1 MTGAEPQT
9 REAAFDMLLDSY
21 YRAALA
27 DAICVEPLLED
38 LRTAVVAAW
47 LDAMPNRRRVGF
59 CGCGSLSARLA
70 QSHRASLDR
79 HAVTF
84 FSTSG
89 EGPDDFHGY
98 PRSSLTDVLEQE
110 LDSIALMSGTYA
122 QAMREALAGCRAT
135 AVLGLDELCRS
146 NTDEA
151 TLALALAR
159 INAEAD
165 ALAAR
170 LDAAFPPG
178 SPTVVYLE
186 LEPSPPYERFFRAL
200 KDEGLQV
207 VIISRQYG
215 FPDGRL
221 EAMQA
226 RGDVDFIYRGLR
238 FSAFWIMTCRLL
250 TRRRFGLVLTWY
262 LYCHLRYLDYIMKTS
277 LSPVVIWHD
286 LFLQEYCKIQSFIS
300 GLERVVHLPAEAI
313 VRMDKEIYAAT
324 PAVAYRYQD
333 SVVEE
338 FRAANGLDFAGI
350 RILRPVDRSLLTQ
363 GNRLPKLSA
372 QTGRTHIA
380 FINALNIDPLLDS
393 DLGWRKADVWEFLS
407 MLNPLD
413 MSLSVF
419 NAVDWGTGGYEDL
432 EDEARNNPLFD
443 YSPRIDFE
451 RLVPEISRRDFGWL
465 YRRVDSP
472 QSLRYCQTH
481 LPFSVVGFLNAGLPI
496 IVSRELEYIASLV
509 QEWGVGIVLAK
520 DQWHLL
526 PQRIATFDHE
536 ACARNIAAAC
546 EELDEVRQGHK
557 LGSFLLQV
565 MREKRP

>member
-1 MTGAEPQT
+1 MTRAEPKAS
-9 REAAFDMLLDSY
+9 AACDMLADAY
-21 YRAALA
+21 FREALA
-27 DAICVEPLLED
+27 DALTVEPLLED
-38 LRTAVVAAW
+38 LRAQVVARW
-47 LDAMPNRRRVGF
+47 LDALPQGRRMGF
-59 CGCGSLSARLA
+59 CGCGALSARLA
-70 QSHRASLDR
+70 TEHRASLER
-79 HAVTF
+79 HDAVF
-84 FSTSG
+84 FTTSG
-89 EGPDDFHGY
+89 DDNAGDFHGQK
-98 PRSSLTDVLEQE
+98 RISLSQAREREQ
-110 LDSIALMSGTYA
+110 DAVVLMSGTYA
-122 QAMREALAGCRAT
+122 QAMREALSGCRA
-135 AVLGLDELCRS
+135 ASLPGLDELCRAS
-146 NTDEA
+146 TDQA
-151 TLALALAR
+151 ILAQALER

-165 ALAAR
+165 ALAER

-178 SPTVVYLE
+178 SPTVAYLE

-200 KDEGLQV
+200 KDEGLKV
-207 VIISRQYG
+207 VVISRQYG

-221 EAMQA
+221 EDMQA

-238 FSAFWIMTCRLL
+238 FSAFWIMVCRLL
-250 TRRRFGLVLTWY
+250 ERHRFGLVLTWY
-262 LYCHLRYLDYIMKTS
+262 LYCHLRYLDRIMKTS

-286 LFLQEYCKIQSFIS
+286 LFLQEYCKIPSFIS
-300 GLERVVHLPAEAI
+300 GLERMVHLPAEAI
-313 VRMDKEIYAAT
+313 VQMDRDIYAAS

-333 SVVEE
+333 SVVDE
-338 FRAANGLDFAGI
+338 FRSANGLDFSGI

-363 GNRLPKLSA
+363 GDRLPKLSA

-393 DLGWRKADVWEFLS
+393 DLGWRKSDVREFLA
-407 MLNPLD
+407 MLNPLGI
-413 MSLSVF
+413 SLSVF

-432 EDEARNNPLFD
+432 EAEARENPLFD

-472 QSLRYCQTH
+472 QSMRYCQTH

-509 QEWGVGIVLAK
+509 EEWDVGIVLAK

-526 PQRIATFDHE
+526 PQRIAAFDHE

-546 EELDEVRQGHK
+546 EELDEVRQGRK
-557 LGSFLLQV
+557 LGNFLLRV
-565 MREKRP
+565 MRGERP